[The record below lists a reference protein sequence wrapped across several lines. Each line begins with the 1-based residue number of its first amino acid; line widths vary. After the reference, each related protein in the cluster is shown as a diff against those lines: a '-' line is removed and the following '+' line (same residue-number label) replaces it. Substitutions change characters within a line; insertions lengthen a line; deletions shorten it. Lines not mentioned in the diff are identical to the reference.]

1 MDARRIAEFAERA
14 TGARALKAV
23 PLAGDASARRY
34 FRVFFE
40 DGGSVVVMAAPDEES
55 AAAFSEMTGLMRR
68 LGADTPSILGAQGA
82 LLALEDLGDK
92 LLQRAAAEMGE
103 DELMAV
109 YRRVIDDLAAF
120 QDNAAGTMDRRH
132 PCFRLAFDEEKLMWE
147 AGFTG
152 EHFLRGYL
160 GARLSAEDE
169 SALDA
174 EWRHVASKLAE
185 RMETL
190 AHRDFHSRNIMLK
203 EERLVWIDYQDA
215 RMGRRLYDL
224 ASLLYDPYVEL
235 GREARGALADYYYRK
250 LSDKDAAP
258 WGRGEFSLL
267 LDFSAAQR
275 IYKALGTY
283 GYQSSVM
290 GSRVYEEYIPR
301 ASRTLMEILETVP
314 ALAPLHRL
322 LRGLLPS

>member
-1 MDARRIAEFAERA
+1 METRRIAEFAAKGAGGRA
-14 TGARALKAV
+14 RDV
-23 PLAGDASARRY
+23 SPLAGDASARRY
-34 FRVFFE
+34 FRVYFE

-92 LLQRAAAEMGE
+92 LLQHAAAEMGE

-109 YRRVIDDLAAF
+109 YGRVIDDLTAF
-120 QDNAAGTMDRRH
+120 QDRAAKAKDRRH

-152 EHFLRGYL
+152 EHFLRGCL

-169 SALDA
+169 RALDA
-174 EWRHVASKLAE
+174 EWRRVARRLAE

-203 EERLVWIDYQDA
+203 GERLVWIDYQDA

-235 GREARGALADYYYRK
+235 GREARVALADYYYRK
-250 LSDKDAAP
+250 VSDKGAAP
-258 WGRGEFSLL
+258 WGRDEFALL

-290 GSRVYEEYIPR
+290 GSRIYEEYIPR
-301 ASRTLMEILETVP
+301 ASRTLMEILEKVP

-322 LRGLLPS
+322 LRGFLPS